1 MLLSG
6 GIDPV
11 TPIRHGAAV
20 AKALGSQA
28 VHITIENAGHGLLA
42 QGCVRDVV
50 YRFLNAKEN
59 TEALKS

>member
-1 MLLSG
+1 
-6 GIDPV
+6 
-11 TPIRHGAAV
+11 
-20 AKALGSQA
+20 

-59 TEALKS
+59 TDALKVDSSCVRQIPRPLAWQALQAGKEVQP